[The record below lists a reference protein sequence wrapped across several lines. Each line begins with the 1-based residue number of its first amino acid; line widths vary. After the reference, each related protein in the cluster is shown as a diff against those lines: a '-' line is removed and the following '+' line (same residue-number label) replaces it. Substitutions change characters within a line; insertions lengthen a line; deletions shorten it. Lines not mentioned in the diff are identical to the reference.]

1 MPMILGAMKNN
12 ATNPDGAVGLLKA
25 FGCEKHSDGG
35 ILEQLSSI
43 LGGNGL
49 DQNVMTEGR
58 KILGHL
64 FGNQQNN
71 AAEVIGISSGL
82 DMNTAASL
90 LKIAARIVMGYMG
103 RNALQKGASNERDVM
118 GLLDDFLGE
127 NNKEELLQSVG
138 KIQDFDNNDDTK
150 DDIAKVFSGMG
161 GNRGILGG
169 ILENLFK

>member
-1 MPMILGAMKNN
+1 
-12 ATNPDGAVGLLKA
+12 
-25 FGCEKHSDGG
+25 
-35 ILEQLSSI
+35 
-43 LGGNGL
+43 
-49 DQNVMTEGR
+49 
-58 KILGHL
+58 
-64 FGNQQNN
+64 
-71 AAEVIGISSGL
+71 
-82 DMNTAASL
+82 
-90 LKIAARIVMGYMG
+90 
-103 RNALQKGASNERDVM
+103 M